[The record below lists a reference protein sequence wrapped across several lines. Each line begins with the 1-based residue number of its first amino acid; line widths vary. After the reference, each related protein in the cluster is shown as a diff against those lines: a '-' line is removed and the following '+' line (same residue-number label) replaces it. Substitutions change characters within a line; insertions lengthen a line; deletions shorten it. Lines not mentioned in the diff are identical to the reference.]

1 MIKAVIFDLD
11 GIIIDSE
18 PLWKQ
23 AEYRIFQS
31 VGIDLTPEM
40 SRQTTGFDSQSTI
53 QYWYERFPWK
63 NKSLFRVYKELM
75 EEIQPCYEADAEPK
89 EGFLDVLQY
98 FKDDGLT
105 LAIASSTPLK
115 LITMALK
122 RFHLFDFFRIVHSS
136 ENDEYGK
143 PHPAVYL
150 NTAKK
155 LNIHPLR
162 CLAFEDS
169 FHGAIAAKAASM
181 KVVVV
186 PEESE
191 ASSER
196 FGFADLKLASL
207 KDFKPR
213 HFELLNEP
221 S

>member
-1 MIKAVIFDLD
+1 MIEAVIFDLD

-18 PLWKQ
+18 PLWTQ
-23 AEYRIFQS
+23 AECRVFQT

-40 SRQTTGFDSQSTI
+40 SAQTTGFDAQATI
-53 QYWYERFPWK
+53 QYWYDRFPWK
-63 NKSLFRVYKELM
+63 NKSRFQVYKEIM
-75 EEIQPCYEADAEPK
+75 EEIQPCYESDAMLK

-98 FKDDGLT
+98 FNDGGLT

-115 LITMALK
+115 LITMAIK
-122 RFHLFDFFRIVHSS
+122 RFHLFDFFKIIHSS
-136 ENDEYGK
+136 ENDEAGK

-150 NTAKK
+150 TTARK
-155 LNIHPLR
+155 LNLHPYR

-181 KVVVV
+181 KVVAV
-186 PEESE
+186 SE
-191 ASSER
+191 NPDADGDR
-196 FGFADLKLASL
+196 FGFADLRLASL
-207 KDFKPR
+207 KDFKTR